1 MSIEFSP
8 DSDLKWQKKWNDAKL
23 FESNLDGDRPKFYC
37 LEMYPYPS
45 GKMHMGHSMVIDQVK
60 WFQQQ
65 GGDVTIAVADLES
78 QATLQF

>member
-37 LEMYPYPS
+37 LEMFPYPS
-45 GKMHMGHSMVIDQVK
+45 GKCTWGTSEITQ
-60 WFQQQ
+60 
-65 GGDVTIAVADLES
+65 LEM
-78 QATLQF
+78 Q